1 MNMWKTQ
8 TGYNHWVLLTY
19 LFTFQPFLIIHKNK
33 IIKIKPNKTHLY
45 RVQGYIHCIHIT
57 VSLGGNG
64 FVCVCACVDIWSDW
78 HHIFSSL
85 CVLRSIV
92 ITQVCYAVV
101 RPTQGQDELLPCCPS
116 LAWAHNLKSFKHK
129 TVPHSD
135 RVCSSV
141 DTLHGCNAFRRTIQ
155 PDAKQLAINK

>member
-33 IIKIKPNKTHLY
+33 IIKIKPNKTF
-45 RVQGYIHCIHIT
+45 VQSARLHTLHTHYSISRWKWLC
-57 VSLGGNG
+57 VW
-64 FVCVCACVDIWSDW
+64 VCACVDIWSDW

-141 DTLHGCNAFRRTIQ
+141 DTLHGCNGLRRTIQ
-155 PDAKQLAINK
+155 PDAKQLAIHK